1 MIANESR
8 GLSLDIS
15 RSVSFAGDGIVR
27 IPLDYYRILGLP
39 TQATAEQLQ
48 QAHRDRIQQL
58 PRREFSE
65 AAIAARKQLID
76 QAYVLLS
83 DPAQRQSYDSTF
95 LDKPYDLPEF
105 DGAEGGLNSRGPE
118 AGDDPYSPS
127 IEIEEDQ
134 LIGALLILLELGEYE
149 LVLRLGRP
157 YLNPTSLRDGRFGDP
172 DIVAADVVLTV
183 ALAYLELGREQWQQG
198 QYENAATSLEQGQE
212 LLLSQGLFANIRGEM
227 QSDLFKLRPYRILE
241 LVSLP
246 DSQEEGRRQ
255 GITLLED
262 MLQDR
267 GGIDG
272 IGDDMSGLGV
282 DDFLRFIQQ
291 LRSYLTSAEQ
301 QVLFEAEARR
311 PSAVATYLAIYAL
324 LARGFSQRQPALI
337 RRAKMLLMRLGSHQ
351 DVHLEQAVCALLLGQ
366 TEEASRALELSQEF
380 ESLRFIRDHSQT
392 SPDLLPGLCLY
403 SERWFQNEV
412 FPHFRDLQQKQVS
425 LTEYFADEDVQLYL
439 EELPAEAESASRP
452 FTSSSSGRID
462 QVRIDPARPDPAR
475 LDPARLST
483 GPVNSLGQPGAVG
496 QVRSQT
502 VGQPIGQPLGQR
514 TGSAQSD
521 PATSPIATLNEVALQ
536 QDSALDKSVRTEPS
550 DRGQTGGWSNRN
562 GRTGRTRPPQQP
574 QQPQEALRQSANG
587 DRAGM
592 RRPVLPANLRLDRIL
607 LLAALGLLGLMLL
620 GFLVGRLFNRPQT
633 QVASSSATAVT
644 KPGTGVS
651 TGFSEFVNSQEQ
663 LVTMGTTLTEANAPE
678 VVQSW
683 LAAKT
688 AAMGEQHDLDKL
700 EQILVDPA
708 LSQQR
713 SRAEELK
720 AEGSYWKLE
729 HPKVEVVSVT
739 TSQSNGEANSPDSD
753 QASDPASPSPE
764 AAGSDLGIGLENS
777 SAAASPKEGD
787 SAAIE
792 ALVNEKAEFF
802 SQGQLDTS
810 ASYDS
815 TIRVRYDLIRQ
826 DNQWRI
832 QEMTVLE

>member
-1 MIANESR
+1 M
-8 GLSLDIS
+8 
-15 RSVSFAGDGIVR
+15 R

-48 QAHRDRIQQL
+48 QAHRDRTQQL

-76 QAYVLLS
+76 QAYGLLS

-95 LDKPYDLPEF
+95 LDKPYDLAETF
-105 DGAEGGLNSRGPE
+105 DGAGEGSLNSTRDPG

-127 IEIEEDQ
+127 IDIDEAQ

-157 YLNPTSLRDGRFGDP
+157 YLNTASLRDGRFGNP
-172 DIVAADVVLTV
+172 EVVAADVLLTM
-183 ALAYLELGREQWQQG
+183 ALAHLELGREQWQQG
-198 QYENAATSLEQGQE
+198 QYENAAASLEQGQE

-246 DSQEEGRRQ
+246 DSQEESRRQ
-255 GITLLED
+255 GISLLED
-262 MLQDR
+262 MLHDR

-272 IGDDMSGLGV
+272 VGDDLSGLGV

-311 PSAVATYLAIYAL
+311 PSAVAIYLAVYAL

-380 ESLRFIRDHSQT
+380 ESLRFIRDHSQA
-392 SPDLLPGLCLY
+392 SPDMLPGLCLY

-439 EELPAEAESASRP
+439 EELPTETESTARVPSSTSTRADGARLA
-452 FTSSSSGRID
+452 SSSANVG
-462 QVRIDPARPDPAR
+462 A
-475 LDPARLST
+475 
-483 GPVNSLGQPGAVG
+483 LGQTGIGQTLAQQIGQTGQPSYATAPTATLDEVTLQYSGEQHS
-496 QVRSQT
+496 QVRS
-502 VGQPIGQPLGQR
+502 
-514 TGSAQSD
+514 
-521 PATSPIATLNEVALQ
+521 
-536 QDSALDKSVRTEPS
+536 EPE
-550 DRGQTGGWSNRN
+550 DRGQTGDRENRSN

-574 QQPQEALRQSANG
+574 QEAIRQTPNG
-587 DRAGM
+587 NRAAV

-620 GFLVGRLFNRPQT
+620 GFLFGRLFNRPQT
-633 QVASSSATAVT
+633 QTAGSSATGVT
-644 KPGTGVS
+644 APGIGIS
-651 TGFSEFVNSQEQ
+651 PGFSEFANNQERLVN
-663 LVTMGTTLTEANAPE
+663 MGDALTEANAPE
-678 VVQSW
+678 VIQSW
-683 LAAKT
+683 LEAKA
-688 AAMGEQHDLDKL
+688 AAMGEQHEVDRL
-700 EQILVDPA
+700 EQILVEPA
-708 LSQQR
+708 LAQQR
-713 SRAEELK
+713 TRAEDLK

-729 HPKVEVVSVT
+729 HPKVEVVSVE
-739 TSQSNGEANSPDSD
+739 TSQPASAESSTNPDET
-753 QASDPASPSPE
+753 QADGQDTASPSPE
-764 AAGSDLGIGLENS
+764 ASPSADLGIGLENS
-777 SAAASPKEGD
+777 SAAETAQEGETAS
-787 SAAIE
+787 IE
-792 ALVNEKAEFF
+792 ALVSERAEFY
-802 SQGQLDTS
+802 SQGQLDSS

-826 DNQWRI
+826 DSQWRI
-832 QEMTVLE
+832 QAMTVLE